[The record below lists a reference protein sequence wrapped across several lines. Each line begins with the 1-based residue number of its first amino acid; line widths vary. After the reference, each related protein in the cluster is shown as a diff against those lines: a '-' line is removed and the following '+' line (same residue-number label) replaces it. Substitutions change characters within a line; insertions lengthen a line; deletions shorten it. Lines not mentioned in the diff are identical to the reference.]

1 VYRAA
6 RATLIDHGMSVE
18 RSYVGE
24 FITTLQMA
32 GLSTTVTILDDEL
45 LSLLDAPVRTAR
57 LVN

>member
-1 VYRAA
+1 M
-6 RATLIDHGMSVE
+6 LIDRGMSVE

-32 GLSTTVTILDDEL
+32 GLSTTVTLLDDEL
-45 LSLLDAPVRTAR
+45 LSLLDAPVRTVR